1 MKLKYNLI
9 EFNDI
14 YSETCEISWQYCRDE
29 KMLRDN
35 DVIID
40 FADNNTADPFK
51 SIEKLKNQTDENDT
65 KNAETIAPFKYL
77 SICQEPLK
85 FN

>member
-14 YSETCEISWQYCRDE
+14 YSKTCETLWQYCRDE

-51 SIEKLKNQTDENDT
+51 SIETLKN
-65 KNAETIAPFKYL
+65 
-77 SICQEPLK
+77 
-85 FN
+85 

>member
-14 YSETCEISWQYCRDE
+14 YSKTCEISWQYCRDE

-40 FADNNTADPFK
+40 FADNNTADPIK
-51 SIEKLKNQTDENDT
+51 SIEKLKN
-65 KNAETIAPFKYL
+65 
-77 SICQEPLK
+77 
-85 FN
+85 

>member
-14 YSETCEISWQYCRDE
+14 YSKTSETLWQYCRNE
-29 KMLRDN
+29 KMLRDK

-40 FADNNTADPFK
+40 FADNNTDDPFNF
-51 SIEKLKNQTDENDT
+51 IEKITN
-65 KNAETIAPFKYL
+65 
-77 SICQEPLK
+77 
-85 FN
+85 

>member
-51 SIEKLKNQTDENDT
+51 SIEKLKT
-65 KNAETIAPFKYL
+65 
-77 SICQEPLK
+77 
-85 FN
+85 

>member
-14 YSETCEISWQYCRDE
+14 YSKTCEISRKYCRDE

-51 SIEKLKNQTDENDT
+51 SIEKLKN
-65 KNAETIAPFKYL
+65 
-77 SICQEPLK
+77 
-85 FN
+85 